1 MKKYLA
7 LILVG
12 ILVLGLVAC
21 NNNAASNEP
30 KETNTS
36 SENTAETKVASG
48 TSKLAMIKESGKLVM
63 GTDANYPPFDFHKM
77 IDGKDQ
83 IVGFDILLGEA
94 IAEDLGVELEIQ
106 DMQFAA
112 VLAAMETGILDVGI
126 GAISKTEERAKT
138 MDFSDIY
145 FESSHSILVKKDD
158 VGKYSNPEKLSA
170 EKARVGVQTA
180 TIQEE
185 AVSGIEGI
193 EIVSITSVPDLVSQL
208 KSGYIDAML
217 LENTVADMYAAAND
231 DLAPDHS
238 GEFPGESGIAV
249 AIPKGNE
256 DLVAEINKTIQKLK
270 AEGKI
275 EEFYQK
281 GIELSITD

>member
-7 LILVG
+7 LILAG

-21 NNNAASNEP
+21 NNNADSNEGNTP
-30 KETNTS
+30 AENSTETTETS
-36 SENTAETKVASG
+36 GN
-48 TSKLAMIKESGKLVM
+48 SKLAMIKESGKLVM

-145 FESSHSILVKKDD
+145 FESSHSILVRKED
-158 VGKYSNPEKLSA
+158 VGKYSNPEKLTA
-170 EKARVGVQTA
+170 ENARVGVQTA

-185 AVSGIEGI
+185 AVSDIEGI
-193 EIVSITSVPDLVSQL
+193 EIISLASVPDLVSQL

-249 AIPKGNE
+249 AVPKGQE
-256 DLVAEINKTIQKLK
+256 DLLAEINKTIQKLK
-270 AEGKI
+270 ENGKI
-275 EEFYQK
+275 DEFYEK